1 MALVSELYFFGIRWY
16 IWVHKA
22 LYEQGKNY
30 SIVLYSI
37 LGTAHTHGF
46 DQSVKRW
53 LMIYDSRKFSKMRED
68 TQKIFYMKDE
78 SASFHLV
85 YRCWYIY
92 GM

>member
-1 MALVSELYFFGIRWY
+1 MALVSELYFFGIRWS

-46 DQSVKRW
+46 DKSVKR
-53 LMIYDSRKFSKMRED
+53 
-68 TQKIFYMKDE
+68 
-78 SASFHLV
+78 
-85 YRCWYIY
+85 
-92 GM
+92 

>member
-37 LGTAHTHGF
+37 LGTAHTLFLILFLRGHATHYI
-46 DQSVKRW
+46 DKKIRRSEQSP
-53 LMIYDSRKFSKMRED
+53 
-68 TQKIFYMKDE
+68 
-78 SASFHLV
+78 
-85 YRCWYIY
+85 
-92 GM
+92 